1 MNEHPQWITVEG
13 ATRYKAHVSRH
24 HVAFERRSYK
34 TRLET
39 LYRNMGGMVVLL
51 DSQVHRELHA
61 EVAPPPKPNH
71 HLMADIYQHARLSD
85 YESQYDVF
93 RQIVDYVGMV
103 AMTSS
108 NQQNTEDAEALHQN
122 LVRQQSFIDLGRLQR
137 ADEPTRVGALI

>member
-1 MNEHPQWITVEG
+1 MNEHPQWTTVEG

-51 DSQVHRELHA
+51 DSQVHRELHT

-93 RQIVDYVGMV
+93 KQIVDYVGMV
-103 AMTSS
+103 AAGG
-108 NQQNTEDAEALHQN
+108 QCEQNVEDAALLHAN
-122 LVRQQSFIDLGRLQR
+122 LLEQAHFVDLGQL
-137 ADEPTRVGALI
+137 TRFKDVA

>member
-1 MNEHPQWITVEG
+1 MNERPQWITAEG
-13 ATRYKAHVSRH
+13 TKLYKAHVSKH

-51 DSQVHRELHA
+51 DSQAHRDLHA

-103 AMTSS
+103 AMTSN
-108 NQQNTEDAEALHQN
+108 NQQNMEDAEALHQN
-122 LVRQQSFIDLGRLQR
+122 LVRQQRFIDLGRLQR
-137 ADEPTRVGALI
+137 VDGSTRVGVQT

>member
-1 MNEHPQWITVEG
+1 MATPQWTTPEG
-13 ATRYKAHVSRH
+13 KTLYKAHVSKH
-24 HVAFERRSYK
+24 HVIFERRGYK
-34 TRLET
+34 RPVELKF
-39 LYRNMGGMVVLL
+39 RQMGGLVLLL
-51 DSQVHRELHA
+51 DSQAHADLHA
-61 EVAPPPKPNH
+61 NVQPPPKPNDY
-71 HLMADIYQHARLSD
+71 LMADIYQHGRLSD

-137 ADEPTRVGALI
+137 ADEPTRVGVLI